1 MSALVDKLARA
12 DWGRRLYSLL
22 PDQRLDNMP
31 ELPLRGM
38 DRGHGGMTRG
48 WGLHFGPLRSLV
60 SRDPLYRKARKASN
74 GKTLVQELHRI
85 NLFLL
90 IRFYLPMLRSQD
102 VAEVGVYH
110 GGNAFFMAHLLH
122 ELYPGTKLYAFD
134 TYEGISGS
142 TRGRDLHMKGD
153 FGDASLSAVRQAAK
167 ERGIDNIEFVPGDVR
182 ETMKSFDVP
191 LGLAHIDLAVYEPIV
206 FAQDVLWNGLV
217 PGGYLVYDDATFSNC
232 VGATRA
238 VEEFLVA
245 HRVHSEQIFPHF
257 VFRKAEAAA
266 A

>member
-1 MSALVDKLARA
+1 MVALVDKLARA

-22 PDQRLDNMP
+22 PERRLDNLP

-38 DRGHGGMTRG
+38 DGGDGGMIRG
-48 WGLHFGPLRSLV
+48 WGLQFGPLRSLA
-60 SRDPLYRKARKASN
+60 SRDPLYRKARKASV

-90 IRFYLPMLRSQD
+90 IRFYLPMLKTQD
-102 VAEVGVYH
+102 VAEIGVYH
-110 GGNAFFMAHLLH
+110 GGNAFFMAILLN
-122 ELYPGTKLYAFD
+122 ELYPGARLYAFD

-167 ERGIDNIEFVPGDVR
+167 ERGIGNIEFVPGDVR
-182 ETMKSFDVP
+182 ETMRSFNTP
-191 LGLAHIDLAVYEPIV
+191 LGLAHIDLAVYDPIV
-206 FAQDVLWNGLV
+206 FAQDVLWSALV

-238 VEEFLVA
+238 VEEFLIA
-245 HRVHSEQIFPHF
+245 HRIHSEQIFPHF
-257 VFRKAEAAA
+257 VFRKAESSAL
-266 A
+266 